1 MTFVLSIGAV
11 VQKNHVTMGFVL
23 LNWMLIVDALIVIV
37 TGTIVWYFTLGER
50 AHYFGVFNS
59 LSRDT
64 RIEIQDKVRFTIA
77 SRRPDANI
85 RVAASGDRIAPKSET
100 NTAALRTVLVL
111 WLLHAQRHRRDWR
124 PVLREPDVRRHARRP
139 EQHRHVPLR
148 RAAHEVHGFHPEQH
162 LHVSFHPGSVL
173 RGY

>member
-1 MTFVLSIGAV
+1 MLGIVFIMTFVLSIGAV

-77 SRRPDANI
+77 SHSPDACM
-85 RVAASGDRIAPKSET
+85 REAACGDRISP
-100 NTAALRTVLVL
+100 
-111 WLLHAQRHRRDWR
+111 
-124 PVLREPDVRRHARRP
+124 
-139 EQHRHVPLR
+139 
-148 RAAHEVHGFHPEQH
+148 
-162 LHVSFHPGSVL
+162 
-173 RGY
+173 